1 MQPSNVR
8 IICNTVGSTIANTG
22 LALIT
27 VSILFMISDTTTL
40 AKQTV
45 VHLPDLIANV
55 DIASLKSDF
64 TLTGF
69 AIICGVFLVG
79 TGLRIAGL
87 CLSSTHFISRIEN
100 LWSTNNTKYIPPI
113 ATLSPRIE
121 TDRDMIDSA
130 MDTDAED

>member
-40 AKQTV
+40 AKHTV
-45 VHLPDLIANV
+45 VHLPDLIANA
-55 DIASLKSDF
+55 DLQSLKSDF

-69 AIICGVFLVG
+69 AIICAVFLVG

-87 CLSSTHFISRIEN
+87 CLSNNRFI
-100 LWSTNNTKYIPPI
+100 L
-113 ATLSPRIE
+113 
-121 TDRDMIDSA
+121 
-130 MDTDAED
+130 